1 MQKNTN
7 PERKNLMWQNKSSVW
22 APGPKLAAFFFIK
35 AMMDPDLTEEQKN
48 RIAEMWNEDA
58 RRNRKHAKSRR

>member
-1 MQKNTN
+1 
-7 PERKNLMWQNKSSVW
+7 MWQNKSSVW
-22 APGPKLAAFFFIK
+22 VPGPKLAGFYFIK

-58 RRNRKHAKSRR
+58 RRNRKNSKSRRS

>member
-1 MQKNTN
+1 
-7 PERKNLMWQNKSSVW
+7 MWQSSSAVW
-22 APGPKLAAFFFIK
+22 MPSPPVAAALFIK

-58 RRNRKHAKSRR
+58 RRNRNHAKSRR